1 MARKTFTLACR
12 NQKTPVQRRAG
23 TGAQPS
29 IGGLQPIQFDKHI
42 MSNFA
47 KTLIAAAAIAALLGA
62 LAACSPLTLINTLS
76 PNSAATVTRDIA
88 YGADARHKLD
98 IYAPAT
104 ESGPGPGPGPGPG
117 SATAAP
123 VVVFFYGGNWNSGQR
138 ADYAFV
144 GHALASR
151 GIVAVIADYRLH
163 PQVRYPAFLQ
173 DSAQAVAW
181 TINEVAH
188 YGGDARRVYLM
199 GHSAGAYNAAMLAL
213 APQWLA
219 GQGQSTQSVRG
230 WIGLAGPYNFIPIE
244 NPTARLV
251 FPYPATPPDSQPIN
265 HVSAASP
272 PALLIAA
279 RSDDLV
285 DPQRNTGALADKLR
299 ALGVPVTER
308 HFDHVSHA
316 TLVASLAGPL
326 RTLAPTLE
334 AIAQFIERDGA
345 RPLPP
350 MKEALP

>member
-1 MARKTFTLACR
+1 MTNFT
-12 NQKTPVQRRAG
+12 
-23 TGAQPS
+23 
-29 IGGLQPIQFDKHI
+29 
-42 MSNFA
+42 
-47 KTLIAAAAIAALLGA
+47 KTLIAAAAIAALLGT
-62 LAACSPLTLINTLS
+62 LAACSPLTVINALS
-76 PNSAATVTRDIA
+76 PDSASKVTRGIA
-88 YGADARHKLD
+88 YGSDARHKLD
-98 IYAPAT
+98 LYAPA
-104 ESGPGPGPGPGPG
+104 SGSRP
-117 SATAAP
+117 AP

-151 GIVAVIADYRLH
+151 GIVAIVADYRLH

-173 DSAQAVAW
+173 DSAQAVDWALR
-181 TINEVAH
+181 EAAH
-188 YGGDARRVYLM
+188 YGGDAGRVYLM

-219 GQGQSTQSVRG
+219 EQGQSNRSLRG

-265 HVSAASP
+265 HVSASSP

-279 RSDDLV
+279 RSDALV
-285 DPQRNTGALADKLR
+285 DPQRNTGALAEQLR
-299 ALGVPVTER
+299 ALGVSVTER

-326 RTLAPTLE
+326 RTLAPTLDE
-334 AIAQFIERDGA
+334 VAQFIERDGE
-345 RPLPP
+345 
-350 MKEALP
+350 EASK

>member
-1 MARKTFTLACR
+1 
-12 NQKTPVQRRAG
+12 
-23 TGAQPS
+23 
-29 IGGLQPIQFDKHI
+29 
-42 MSNFA
+42 MSTFA
-47 KTLIAAAAIAALLGA
+47 KTLIAVAAIVALLGT
-62 LAACSPLTLINTLS
+62 LAACSPLTAINALS
-76 PNSAATVTRDIA
+76 PNSASKVTRDIA
-88 YGADARHKLD
+88 YGTDARHKLD

-104 ESGPGPGPGPGPG
+104 GSVTGSKPGPA
-117 SATAAP
+117 SAAP

-181 TINEVAH
+181 TIREVAH
-188 YGGDARRVYLM
+188 HGGDARRVYLM

-219 GQGQSTQSVRG
+219 EQGQSTQSLRG

-265 HVSAASP
+265 HVSAASL

-279 RSDDLV
+279 KSDDLV
-285 DPQRNTGALADKLR
+285 NPQRNTGALADKLR
-299 ALGVPVTER
+299 AFGVSVTER

-326 RTLAPTLE
+326 RTLAPTLDE
-334 AIAQFIERDGA
+334 VAQFIERDGLSA
-345 RPLPP
+345 
-350 MKEALP
+350 KE

>member
-1 MARKTFTLACR
+1 MDTMTNFT
-12 NQKTPVQRRAG
+12 
-23 TGAQPS
+23 
-29 IGGLQPIQFDKHI
+29 
-42 MSNFA
+42 

-62 LAACSPLTLINTLS
+62 LVACAPLTVINALS
-76 PNSAATVTRDIA
+76 PDSASKVTRGIA
-88 YGADARHKLD
+88 YGTDARHKLD
-98 IYAPAT
+98 LYAPV
-104 ESGPGPGPGPGPG
+104 PG
-117 SATAAP
+117 SRPAP

-151 GIVAVIADYRLH
+151 GIVAIVADYRLH

-181 TINEVAH
+181 TIDEVAH

-219 GQGQSTQSVRG
+219 GQGQSTQSLRG
-230 WIGLAGPYNFIPIE
+230 WIGLAGPYNFIPIK

-279 RSDDLV
+279 RNDALV
-285 DPQRNTGALADKLR
+285 DPQRNTGALADQLR
-299 ALGVPVTER
+299 AFGVPVAER

-326 RTLAPTLE
+326 RTLAPTLD
-334 AIAQFIERDGA
+334 AIAQFIERDG
-345 RPLPP
+345 LPEK
-350 MKEALP
+350 KEKE